1 MGYGLSIAWLLV
13 TALMLGFAYIVYIF
27 ANRES
32 GNLKLIGQIIAW
44 LIVILLVVSVAL
56 GFYWKKEMRSRCPM
70 MGKGM
75 QIEGMMKEKT
85 GKGMMMKEKMGK
97 MMEKMG
103 MEGKGKG
110 KGK

>member
-1 MGYGLSIAWLLV
+1 MGYGLSVAWLMV
-13 TALMLGFAYIVYIF
+13 TALMVGFAYIVYIF

-56 GFYWKKEMRSRCPM
+56 GFYWKKEMRNSRCQM
-70 MGKGM
+70 MMEKGM
-75 QIEGMMKEKT
+75 QMQGMMKEKM

-97 MMEKMG
+97 MMEKKG
-103 MEGKGKG
+103 MEGKKG
-110 KGK
+110 K